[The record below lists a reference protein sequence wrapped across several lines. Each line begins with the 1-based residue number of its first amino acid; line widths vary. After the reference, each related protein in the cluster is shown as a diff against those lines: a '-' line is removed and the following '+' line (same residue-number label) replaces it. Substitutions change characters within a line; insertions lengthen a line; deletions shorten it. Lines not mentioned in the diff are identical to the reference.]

1 MFVDASELRQVR
13 NRIAKLRKAGNDP
26 MEVILSP
33 ETWIQLKREYLS
45 LTPQLQPL
53 KLSVRDVLGVRG
65 RLRAGTYG
73 CVIRYF
79 GGVDF
84 PPDPAITD
92 GFIDR
97 ARFS

>member
-1 MFVDASELRQVR
+1 MFVAACGLQQVR
-13 NRIAKLRKAGNDP
+13 NRIANLREAGTDP

-45 LTPQLQPL
+45 LTPRLQPL
-53 KLSVRDVLGVRG
+53 KLSVRDVLSVRG
-65 RLRAGTYG
+65 RLVAGTYG

-79 GGVDF
+79 GGVEF

-92 GFIDR
+92 GFVDGT
-97 ARFS
+97 RFS